1 MVVQFGGLRFAGTL
15 ALLSRDANT
24 SMKENLTSVLSRLR
38 ETEVDIDKPLLS
50 AARYGFDAVVSALVA
65 AGANKNTAMQNGI
78 TPLFIAA
85 QNGHEAVVSAL
96 VAAGAD
102 KNAATQDGA
111 TPLFIASQK
120 GHEAVV
126 SALAGAEER
135 GDAARS

>member
-1 MVVQFGGLRFAGTL
+1 MVVHFGGLHCAGTL
-15 ALLSRDANT
+15 ALLSRDANS
-24 SMKENLTSVLSRLR
+24 SMKENLTTLLSTLR
-38 ETEVDIDKPLLS
+38 ETEIDIDKPLLS
-50 AARYGFDAVVSALVA
+50 AARYGFD
-65 AGANKNTAMQNGI
+65 
-78 TPLFIAA
+78 
-85 QNGHEAVVSAL
+85 AVVSAL